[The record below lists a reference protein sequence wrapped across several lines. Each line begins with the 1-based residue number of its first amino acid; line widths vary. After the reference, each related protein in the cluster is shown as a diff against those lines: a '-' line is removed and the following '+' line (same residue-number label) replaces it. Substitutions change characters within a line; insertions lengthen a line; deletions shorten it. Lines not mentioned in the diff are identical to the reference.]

1 MPLNKLPDGT
11 YVFDYTTL
19 STYSLCK
26 RKGRNRFH
34 LDLETPTPPANVG
47 YGVAFHAGLAAH
59 YAGGNWSDV
68 QMAAVLAGQQY
79 NIPMSLEDDPAK
91 SLEACLQGLRRYIVF
106 YAGEPYRVMRTPDGK
121 PMVELT
127 HRFMLSKDPPI
138 AYAMKI
144 DAMVE
149 HTIHGTVHPMDHK
162 TTGQIHNYTQTIRP
176 NHQFT
181 GYLAY
186 AVEMYGERARSAIMN
201 VIYAASELKTK
212 QRPLADWFARAET
225 ERSEEDFEE
234 WSQTMRIE
242 AMDFIDRVENDK
254 FFPMNAP
261 FACHVYNG
269 CSFRDLCSQHDDPV
283 VRDGLYVKRPWGL
296 LGVEE

>member
-1 MPLNKLPDGT
+1 MPLNKLDDGT

-19 STYSLCK
+19 STFLLCE
-26 RKGRNRFH
+26 RKGRNRFL

-47 YGVAFHAGLAAH
+47 YGVSFHAGLAVLYSGGSWQDIQRAAIE
-59 YAGGNWSDV
+59 AGR
-68 QMAAVLAGQQY
+68 LY
-79 NIPMSLEDDPAK
+79 NIPLSLEDDPAK
-91 SLEACLQGLRRYIVF
+91 SLEACLQGLQRYITF
-106 YAGEPYRVMRTPDGK
+106 YAGEPYEVMKDAKDK

-127 HRFMLSKDPPI
+127 HRFMLSVDPPI

-144 DAMVE
+144 DAMVR
-149 HTIHGTVHPMDHK
+149 HKIHGTIHPMDHK

-186 AVEMYGERARSAIMN
+186 AVELYGDKATSAIMN
-201 VIYAASELKTK
+201 VIYAAPELKTK
-212 QRPLADWFARAET
+212 KRPLADWFARAET

-234 WSQTMRIE
+234 WSQTMRSA
-242 AMDFIDRVENDK
+242 AMRFIRLAENNG
-254 FFPMNAP
+254 FFSMNAP